1 MWASRH
7 LEKLDG
13 TGYMSKLGTVD
24 LCFEDKLLSC
34 IDIYQALSKK
44 RSYKGDFM
52 HEHSIDI
59 MREMADNMKIDKD
72 IVENKNKFFRGE

>member
-1 MWASRH
+1 M
-7 LEKLDG
+7 
-13 TGYMSKLGTVD
+13 Y
-24 LCFEDKLLSC
+24 C
-34 IDIYQALSKK
+34 IYQALTEK

-72 IVENKNKFFRGE
+72 IVEDINKYFRGE